1 MYIFFS
7 FSLFC
12 FLPTPP
18 TTEPTIMGVVSW
30 GWEGKE
36 LEADGAEEVADFVLV
51 VVELEE
57 EVLDRVVVVDE
68 GLALEEAT
76 VVVVDG
82 GNTML
87 LEAELEGA
95 RVDRVV
101 VVGAD
106 EDGGGGGGATVVVVV
121 VVVEDGATVGT
132 ITGGVVEAGVFD
144 GSFDVLDISSGS
156 DWQST
161 VHNNNNSACKNISNN
176 FEDNCNR
183 MDLKKRKE

>member
-1 MYIFFS
+1 
-7 FSLFC
+7 
-12 FLPTPP
+12 
-18 TTEPTIMGVVSW
+18 MGVVS
-30 GWEGKE
+30 GGGGDGEV
-36 LEADGAEEVADFVLV
+36 EADGAEEVADLVPV

-57 EVLDRVVVVDE
+57 EVLGRVVVVDD

-101 VVGAD
+101 VIGAD
-106 EDGGGGGGATVVVVV
+106 EDGGGGGGGATVVVVV

-132 ITGGVVEAGVFD
+132 VTGGVVEAGVFD
-144 GSFDVLDISSGS
+144 GSFDVLDMSSGS
-156 DWQST
+156 D
-161 VHNNNNSACKNISNN
+161 
-176 FEDNCNR
+176 
-183 MDLKKRKE
+183 

>member
-1 MYIFFS
+1 M
-7 FSLFC
+7 
-12 FLPTPP
+12 
-18 TTEPTIMGVVSW
+18 
-30 GWEGKE
+30 
-36 LEADGAEEVADFVLV
+36 
-51 VVELEE
+51 
-57 EVLDRVVVVDE
+57 LDRVVVVDE

-156 DWQST
+156 D
-161 VHNNNNSACKNISNN
+161 
-176 FEDNCNR
+176 
-183 MDLKKRKE
+183 